1 MKDRKRKKTKIR
13 LSKKEQDRKK
23 KKPTIDTDCDL
34 NVTNAYKINKLVKNQ
49 QLLNL
54 TCMHAC
60 MQKCNTEATEREKLP
75 WKTKVIRKTS

>member
-23 KKPTIDTDCDL
+23 KKPTIDTDYDL

-60 MQKCNTEATEREKLP
+60 KSVILRRQKGRNFHGKQ
-75 WKTKVIRKTS
+75 K